1 MEITVAATIRTPG
14 KRGDVRRQRRE
25 GRVPGV
31 IYGACE
37 PLAIS
42 CSAKELAARL
52 QEEAFRS
59 TLLTIDV
66 EGRKIPAL
74 LREVQMHP
82 FRREILHMDFQAVS
96 AEQEISTS
104 VPLHFINA
112 EDSPG
117 VKLHRAIFT
126 SIENQV
132 AIHCL
137 PKDLPEFINVDV
149 GNLDVGQN
157 IHLSEITPP
166 EGVRFDAITRGD
178 DPALAVMTAPVAEEE
193 EKGAD
198 EEPAPE
204 PDPNAPV
211 E

>member
-14 KRGDVRRQRRE
+14 TRGAVRQQRRE
-25 GRVPGV
+25 GRVPGI

-42 CSAKELAARL
+42 CSAKELTARL

-59 TLLTIDV
+59 TLLTLEV
-66 EGRKIPAL
+66 EGKKIPAL

-96 AEQEISTS
+96 AEQEIAAS

-112 EDSPG
+112 EESPG

-137 PKDLPEFINVDV
+137 PKDLPEYINVDV
-149 GNLDVGQN
+149 GGLDVGQN
-157 IHLSEITPP
+157 IHLSDIAPP
-166 EGVRFDAITRGD
+166 AGVRFDAITRGD
-178 DPALAVMTAPVAEEE
+178 DPALAVMSAQAAEESDAPAE
-193 EKGAD
+193 GAA
-198 EEPAPE
+198 EGAAPDAAAE
-204 PDPNAPV
+204 
-211 E
+211 